1 MNIFS
6 IFAFIATVASFL
18 PIAVVLY
25 QRLGTYKSFPALIA
39 YFIPVFMYNLMIDGY
54 VHVSKDVITAT
65 GLANNLLNA
74 PLMLLFLSYFSTSNL
89 FAKRLRWFTILY
101 ILFEII
107 MVVLNGFNF
116 STITI
121 ILGPGL
127 FVVFG
132 LIVYLFYKH
141 SKVVVRSKKA
151 LGKCY
156 MLGGLLFGF
165 GLYLILY
172 LLIYVSKSQEV
183 KYTMFL
189 YNLNLSI
196 STIALC
202 IGIVY
207 ERRRIDKLFETKQV
221 RKELNEI
228 NKHEKRVIRVSNT
241 PLLDFDRELWN

>member
-1 MNIFS
+1 MNIFT
-6 IFAFIATVASFL
+6 ILAFIATIASFL

-25 QRLGTYKSFPALIA
+25 QRLGTYKSFPAVIA
-39 YFIPVFMYNLMIDGY
+39 YFIPVFLYNLMVDEYI
-54 VHVSKDVITAT
+54 HVNENVILAT
-65 GLANNLLNA
+65 GFAINLLNA
-74 PLMLLFLSYFSTSNL
+74 PLMLLFLSYFSTSSL
-89 FAKRLRWFTILY
+89 FAKRLRWFTVIY
-101 ILFEII
+101 ILFEIV
-107 MVVLNGFNF
+107 MVVVFGFNF

-127 FVVFG
+127 FVVFS

-141 SKVVVRSKKA
+141 SKVVVRNKKA
-151 LGKCY
+151 LGKCF

-165 GLYLILY
+165 GLYVILY
-172 LLIYVSKSQEV
+172 LLIYITKSQEV

-189 YNLNLSI
+189 YNLNLTI

-207 ERRRIDKLFETKQV
+207 ERKRIDRLMEVKLV